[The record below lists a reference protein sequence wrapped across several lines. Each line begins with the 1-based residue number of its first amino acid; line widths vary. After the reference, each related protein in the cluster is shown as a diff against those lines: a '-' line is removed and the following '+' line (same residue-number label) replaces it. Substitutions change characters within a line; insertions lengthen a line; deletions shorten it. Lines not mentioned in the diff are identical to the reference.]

1 MLWATN
7 KNCFL
12 PCSALAQCV
21 PHCNLLSYTEDTL
34 VFMALSLSYSSGQN
48 TALGTSPQ
56 CLKQRSWCQSKRSDF
71 ILCHLTEGQ
80 GSAWRALWGL
90 RAVQSWVGGSW
101 SGHRVLAQIA
111 GVLYVQNQN
120 QKTLFIAKGQLRG
133 MHSHARSHVVLFT
146 SLSLPVSSFVSQLLF
161 PWPEWTGPNKDAVCE
176 AAVRQ
181 LINDLMNFT
190 FLFLKWHFSK
200 SWFSWSNLI
209 FKSI

>member
-7 KNCFL
+7 KNRFL

-21 PHCNLLSYTEDTL
+21 PHCNLLSYAEDTL
-34 VFMALSLSYSSGQN
+34 VFMALSLSYSSGRN
-48 TALGTSPQ
+48 ALLWEHAPGTSPR

-71 ILCHLTEGQ
+71 ILCHPTEGQ

-90 RAVQSWVGGSW
+90 RAVQSWVGESR
-101 SGHRVLAQIA
+101 SGHSSGSDSAVCRI
-111 GVLYVQNQN
+111 
-120 QKTLFIAKGQLRG
+120 TIRG
-133 MHSHARSHVVLFT
+133 LCMHAHTRSHVVLFT
-146 SLSLPVSSFVSQLLF
+146 SFSLPVSSFVSQLLF
-161 PWPEWTGPNKDAVCE
+161 PWPESTGPNKDAVCE

-181 LINDLMNFT
+181 LIDDLMYFT

-209 FKSI
+209 FKGI